1 MLLLY
6 RILINLILL
15 VSPLIIVFRILKN
28 KEHPTRFLEKLGF
41 SNNKKKLGKLIWF
54 HGSSVGEILSVM
66 PLIENLEKK
75 KNIKKKLLN

>member
-28 KEHPTRFLEKLGF
+28 KEHPTRFLEKLGIV
-41 SNNKKKLGKLIWF
+41 NKKKKPGKLIWF

-66 PLIENLEKK
+66 PLI
-75 KNIKKKLLN
+75 